1 MKKKFRL
8 TFSLHEILLL
18 ILEVNLGFAG
28 LVMIAAALTGQP
40 DQLYAPARA
49 LFGMLPAMS
58 CVGFAAWLV
67 YRLRCIRRAGHR
79 AAGLTGAL
87 CLGIVALS
95 FGAAVGK
102 LTMVC
107 VTDGFRDA
115 FEFAISSPLQQ
126 QAGMTSLLA
135 FTGIGMVFGVTF
147 ICEVGRMDRRLT
159 VSNETL
165 HAQIDELGRHVFTD
179 WSEQLVARIDRLVGR
194 GDSAAAA
201 RLFSTE
207 TGADSTESVRVI
219 ADWPEQRLRLQL
231 DLLRSQFPVSGVIGG
246 ATCVPCLAA
255 SSAS

>member
-1 MKKKFRL
+1 MA
-8 TFSLHEILLL
+8 
-18 ILEVNLGFAG
+18 LG
-28 LVMIAAALTGQP
+28 
-40 DQLYAPARA
+40 
-49 LFGMLPAMS
+49 
-58 CVGFAAWLV
+58 
-67 YRLRCIRRAGHR
+67 
-79 AAGLTGAL
+79 
-87 CLGIVALS
+87 

-115 FEFAISSPLQQ
+115 VEFAISSPLQQ

-135 FTGIGMVFGVTF
+135 FTGIGLVFGITF

-165 HAQIDELGRHVFTD
+165 HAQIDELGRHVITD
-179 WSEQLVARIDRLVGR
+179 WSEQLVARIDPLVER

-207 TGADSTESVRVI
+207 TGANSTESARVI

-231 DLLRSQFPVSGVIGG
+231 DLLRSQFPMPGVVGR
-246 ATCVPCLAA
+246 ATSLPCLAA
-255 SSAS
+255 SSPS

>member
-1 MKKKFRL
+1 MMKKKFRL
-8 TFSLHEILLL
+8 TFSLHETLLL

-49 LFGMLPAMS
+49 MVGMLPAMS

-79 AAGLTGAL
+79 AAGLAGAL
-87 CLGIVALS
+87 CLGIVAIG

-115 FEFAISSPLQQ
+115 VEFAISSPLQQ

-135 FTGIGMVFGVTF
+135 FIGIGLVFGVTF
-147 ICEVGRMDRRLT
+147 VCEAGRMDRRLM

-165 HAQIDELGRHVFTD
+165 HAQIDEIGQRVSTN
-179 WSEQLVARIDRLVGR
+179 WSEQLVARIDPLVER
-194 GDSAAAA
+194 GDSAAAVT
-201 RLFSTE
+201 LFSTE
-207 TGADSTESVRVI
+207 TGADRTESARVI

-231 DLLRSQFPVSGVIGG
+231 ELLRSQLQVPAVTGVS
-246 ATCVPCLAA
+246 CLAD
-255 SSAS
+255 SPES